1 MDKDL
6 FKLFMSV
13 LRRWPSGVH
22 FASYFRGEL
31 NNSPGQIYNTK
42 HNFETFIQHI
52 MNYFREIHSS
62 TAIANDPEQQEI
74 KRNCVPS
81 IAV

>member
-1 MDKDL
+1 M
-6 FKLFMSV
+6 
-13 LRRWPSGVH
+13 
-22 FASYFRGEL
+22 
-31 NNSPGQIYNTK
+31 YNTK

-81 IAV
+81 VAV